1 MASKSSLVPPIV
13 ASVPRRTLTILR
25 WIVEPLTAIEEKQRR
40 RLRLLSVFLLIMAAD
55 TFAGMIAIKSA
66 GNSIWVVMLATTA
79 ILVIGYCLSRTL
91 YYRLATVFAVT
102 IPAITIFA
110 AILFSPD
117 IDSIKV

>member
-1 MASKSSLVPPIV
+1 
-13 ASVPRRTLTILR
+13 
-25 WIVEPLTAIEEKQRR
+25 
-40 RLRLLSVFLLIMAAD
+40 MAAD